1 MLEFSAVVW
10 HSSLSQANTSDI
22 ERIQK
27 SAVKIILKH
36 KYKDY
41 DSALKELNLETL
53 QKRRE
58 ILCLRFAKKSLKLNN
73 FKKMFPLSKKL
84 HSMKQRKG
92 RKFLQK
98 HANTERYIKSSIPY
112 MQRLL
117 NLENNKLKNFESS
130 VYDCPSELYLF
141 DKDAI
146 TVDNLN

>member
-1 MLEFSAVVW
+1 M
-10 HSSLSQANTSDI
+10 SQANTSDI

-98 HANTERYIKSSIPY
+98 HTNTERYIKSSIPY

>member
-1 MLEFSAVVW
+1 MSILY
-10 HSSLSQANTSDI
+10 NICDI

-98 HANTERYIKSSIPY
+98 HANTERYIKSSTPY

-117 NLENNKLKNFESS
+117 NLENNKLKNFESN

-146 TVDNLN
+146 TVNC

>member
-1 MLEFSAVVW
+1 MTILY
-10 HSSLSQANTSDI
+10 NICDI

-146 TVDNLN
+146 TVDNLNYNK